1 MLFFALPVTEP
12 FWLLIVG
19 LLFLVSASVIQL
31 RLARKNKVESS
42 EVE

>member
-19 LLFLVSASVIQL
+19 LLFLVSASVIQF
-31 RLARKNKVESS
+31 RLARKNKVEGS
-42 EVE
+42 EIE